1 MAHTNDVIKQ
11 VQIGTKVYD
20 IHDAQAHDLADAL
33 KIQVDALGQAL
44 VFRGIATV
52 AITDGSTTNPQISG
66 YDFSKVKVGD
76 TIVYQNKEFVWGT
89 KGSANA
95 WIEFGDL
102 SNLGALATKDAGYV
116 PGQNA
121 SVSVSGTHKPTG
133 TVSQPSFSNGTATVS
148 GSLTATGQ
156 AETAGIQVTNT
167 GSTVTYTPAGT
178 VSQPTFSNGAASVSG
193 SISTSGTLPALSG
206 TITGSNLTITQAAT
220 GTATYTPAGNV
231 SQPTLSDGK
240 AAVPA
245 NTYVTGISSATTAVA
260 KDKYLTNAELTNA
273 AISVPANTYVTG
285 VTYTAP
291 AATTEVEISTTN
303 STFVTDVAAPT
314 TSAANFFNSASVDAN
329 GVLSFGTAQ
338 AVTGVNKPSL
348 TTDTALQSAAVADGD
363 AVTVLTGGG
372 VTPTKNATATALGT
386 VGISLTKNA
395 AENLTTTVTP
405 SKNTAQNLTVT
416 ATISKPSFEGT
427 GARLVSSADIP
438 VTVSTDDA
446 VTFTGT
452 ASLSGTATGT
462 VSQPTFSG
470 TGASL
475 VVKDNANVT
484 AGTGEFE
491 LTGTATGTVS
501 QPTFTGNND
510 SVTLTGTATV
520 AQKDVVFTNN

>member
-33 KIQVDALGQAL
+33 KIQVDALAQAL

-52 AITDGSTTNPQISG
+52 EITDGSTTNPQISG

-116 PGQNA
+116 PGQEA

-133 TVSQPSFSNGTATVS
+133 TVSQPTFSNGAATVS
-148 GSLTATGQ
+148 GDIEASGQ
-156 AETAGIQVTNT
+156 AVTAGLEVTNT
-167 GSTVTYTPAGT
+167 GSTVTYTPAGI
-178 VSQPTFSNGAASVSG
+178 VSQPTFSNGVASVSG
-193 SISTSGTLPALSG
+193 AISAEGTLPEMSGTLSAA
-206 TITGSNLTITQAAT
+206 NLTITEAAS

-245 NTYVTGISSATTAVA
+245 NTYVTGITSATTAVA

-285 VTYTAP
+285 VTYSAP
-291 AATTEVEISTTN
+291 TATTEVDVTTAV

-338 AVTGVNKPSL
+338 AVTGVNKPSV
-348 TTDTALQSAAVADGD
+348 TTDNALISAAVSEDG
-363 AVTVLTGGG
+363 ATTVLTGGG

-395 AENLTTTVTP
+395 AESLTTTVTP
-405 SKNTAQNLTVT
+405 AKNTAQDLTVT
-416 ATISKPSFEGT
+416 ATISKPTFSGT
-427 GARLVSSADIP
+427 GARLVGSADIP
-438 VTVSTDDA
+438 VTVSTKDEVI
-446 VTFTGT
+446 VTGV
-452 ASLSGTATGT
+452 ANLSGTATGT

-475 VVKDNANVT
+475 VVKENAPVNVT
-484 AGTGEFE
+484 GEAE
-491 LTGTATGTVS
+491 LSGTATGTVS

-510 SVTLTGTATV
+510 SITLTGTATV